1 MVGCALPR
9 IGSVHDGVGR
19 RGFFAVGRRGL
30 RCAWDDRVAA
40 AGGIAF
46 VRRLRERLL
55 VVHVVLVRSGEVV
68 LAGRGDS
75 ADALSRVSFVCVW

>member
-1 MVGCALPR
+1 M
-9 IGSVHDGVGR
+9 
-19 RGFFAVGRRGL
+19 

-46 VRRLRERLL
+46 VRRLRERLM
-55 VVHVVLVRSGEVV
+55 VVHVVLVRCGEVV
-68 LAGRGDS
+68 LAGRGDG